1 MEQLSGIDA
10 LFLHQEQSNAPMH
23 IAPFL
28 VYDPSTAPGGFVRY
42 KDILRTF
49 EKRLHR
55 SSVFR
60 RKLVEVPFSLDQPY
74 WIEDPDFD
82 LEFHVRHIA
91 LPKPGDWRQLCIL
104 ISRLHARPLDRSRP
118 LWEAYVIEGLD
129 NIPGT
134 PPGSFG
140 ILLKIHHAA
149 IDGASGTEIIG
160 AIHDLTPEIEPE
172 PADKPWI
179 AERDPSSLEL
189 LTRAWVNNIKQPFK
203 IMDVLGQTVPMLKR
217 INDGKKQQRFKS
229 LGEKARTRFN
239 GKVSPHRVYGAV
251 EMSLADV
258 KTIRNAAVDGVTVND
273 VMLSVV
279 GGGMQRYLAAHEEK
293 PEHSLC
299 AFAPINT
306 RGNSKADG
314 GNKISMMV
322 VDMMSDIAD
331 PIERLNTVHQGAVE
345 SKAYHNAV
353 GASTL
358 TDISQSMPASLM
370 ALGSRAV
377 AASGM
382 MANMKPVAN
391 TVVTNV
397 PGPQFPLYMGGA
409 KLVKSQGVGLVLDGC
424 GLFHPV
430 TSYNGMITIT
440 FQACRLQMP
449 DPEFYAECLQQS
461 FDEMLSAAT
470 PKKTRKK
477 APAKPRARKTAAKK
491 PAAKSASRKAVP
503 KRKTTSKRAATKP
516 ESAPAEQEAA
526 SA

>member
-1 MEQLSGIDA
+1 MEQLSAIDS

-28 VYDPSTAPGGFVRY
+28 IYDPSTAPGGFVRF

-91 LPKPGDWRQLCIL
+91 LPKPGDWRQLSIL

-129 NIPGT
+129 NIEGT
-134 PPGSFG
+134 PPGSFA

-160 AIHDLTPEIEPE
+160 ALHDLTADAETE
-172 PADKPWI
+172 PATKTWV

-189 LTRAWVNNIKQPFK
+189 LSRAWVNNIKQPFK
-203 IMDVLGQTVPMLKR
+203 VIDVLGQTVPMIKR
-217 INDGKKQQRFKS
+217 INDGKRKQRFKS

-239 GKVSPHRVYGAV
+239 GKVSPHRVFGAV
-251 EMSLADV
+251 EMSLADI
-258 KTIRNAAVDGVTVND
+258 KTIRAAAVDGVTVND
-273 VMLSVV
+273 VMLAIV
-279 GGGMQRYLAAHEEK
+279 GGALQRYLAAQEEK
-293 PEHSLC
+293 PERSLC
-299 AFAPINT
+299 AFAPINV
-306 RGNSKADG
+306 RGGSKADG
-314 GNKISMMV
+314 GNKISAMI
-322 VDMMSDIAD
+322 VDMMSDISD

-370 ALGSRAV
+370 ALGTRAF
-377 AASGM
+377 AASGL
-382 MANMKPVAN
+382 MANLKPMAN

-409 KLVKSQGVGLVLDGC
+409 KLVKSLGLGLVLDGC

-430 TSYNGMITIT
+430 TSYNGSIAIS
-440 FQACRLQMP
+440 FQACRSQMP
-449 DPEFYAECLQQS
+449 DPEFYAQCLQKS
-461 FDEMLSAAT
+461 FDEMLDVAT
-470 PKKTRKK
+470 PKKKPARASKSKAGTRKASVK
-477 APAKPRARKTAAKK
+477 KPIKRAKK
-491 PAAKSASRKAVP
+491 KAADAAAVN
-503 KRKTTSKRAATKP
+503 A
-516 ESAPAEQEAA
+516 
-526 SA
+526 